1 MESSMLQE
9 AIDRIK
15 KMEECFDMLTIAE
28 QNDPGSI
35 MDNPT
40 LKSCL
45 CILSHYYENGQWLHD
60 YELDEQGLLPKD
72 LKRGVLSQDGVYNL
86 LDAVKEMK
94 EEQGNR
100 RDSMKVLLFN
110 GSPKANGNTARAL
123 EEMIQ
128 VFHAEGVETEVIQ
141 VGNQDIRGCLACT
154 SCRKTGKC
162 VIDDLVNECAAKL
175 EECDGMVF
183 ASPVYFASA
192 NGTMISFLDR
202 LFYSSTA
209 DLRMKVGASV
219 AVARRGGCSATF
231 DQLNKYFTICGMPV
245 ASSQYW
251 NSVHG
256 MVPGEAD
263 EDAEGLQTMR
273 TLARNMIF
281 LMKSIALGKEQF
293 GLPEEEPR
301 QRTNFIR

>member
-1 MESSMLQE
+1 MTERNVRDAVERICKVEAYFDLLQNALKERPDAIWREPSMGDAL
-9 AIDRIK
+9 RS
-15 KMEECFDMLTIAE
+15 LTE
-28 QNDPGSI
+28 
-35 MDNPT
+35 
-40 LKSCL
+40 
-45 CILSHYYENGQWLHD
+45 YYENGQWLHD

-110 GSPKANGNTARAL
+110 GSPKVNGNTARAL

-175 EECDGMVF
+175 EDCDGMVF

-202 LFYSSTA
+202 LFYSLTA

-256 MVPGEAD
+256 MVPGDAD

-281 LMKSIALGKEQF
+281 LMKSIALGREQF
-293 GLPEEEPR
+293 GLPEEEQR